1 MALSNDLISQFV
13 KVTNDDK
20 KERSDKTVYGTIVEY
35 DGAKYVKIDGSELLT
50 PISTTTNTNNGERV
64 TVMIKNHSA
73 IVTGN
78 ISSPAPRTAE
88 VEEIGSKISEFEVI
102 IADKVDTAELNAE
115 IARIDELQS
124 DNVTIKDTLNANNA
138 SIKELEAKNV
148 TVTGRLDAID
158 ADITNL
164 EAEDVT
170 ITGRLDAADAD
181 IDSLQADNVVVK
193 NTLIAQRADI
203 ANLEASKADI
213 GDLNATN
220 AEIENLKTSKL
231 DAETATITYANIDF
245 SNIGKAA
252 FEYFY
257 ANSGLIQNVFVD
269 NGTITGKLVGVTI
282 SGDLIE
288 GNTIKAE
295 KLVIKGSDGLY
306 YKLNTDGI
314 TTETEQ
320 TEYNSINGSVIMAN
334 SITATKISVSDLVAF
349 DATIGGFKITEN
361 SIYSGVKESA
371 TNTTRGIYLGNDGQI
386 AFGDANNYLK
396 YYKDDSGV
404 YKLEISAQTI
414 KMGSNNKNIEDA
426 INDAQT
432 AANNSIQGV
441 DIEYY
446 LSTSNSSLSGG
457 TWSTVAPEWV
467 DGKYMWSRVKTTLGT
482 GDILYSDPTCIA
494 GATGATGN
502 TGNGISSI
510 VEEYYVSTSKETTT
524 GGSWS
529 ITVPTWSYG
538 LYIWTRSK
546 ITYTNGDIAYTTE
559 YCDSSWEAANKVIY
573 KGNTPP
579 ADTPSTGDLW
589 LDTGAKPTTLRRWL
603 GADAENVRSF
613 SSTVTDSAVSFNETT
628 GYAQGVLEV
637 VSAIEPVQSG
647 SGDPSPDNVRP
658 ISGWTGMTLTR
669 CGKNLINPKIDTD
682 NYYASY
688 ASTNADGSIT
698 VSNSSSSKVYP
709 VTVWTRLPSGTYT
722 AKFTRISGD
731 NPLEIFLQ
739 CNDTAD
745 YSSNIAALGVKTFTI
760 SEETQVRFM
769 VVAEPSASYTV
780 SIQIEQGSTATAY
793 EPYQGDT
800 FTVDFGQTVYGGTL
814 DWNTGVLT
822 VDRVSVQFM
831 PTEFSAYGSAGYSML
846 SANNLQ
852 PIAALS
858 DFYSVCNRFKRN
870 YVWQIDAEYY
880 YVSKDFV
887 YLFSNRWTTL
897 EEAKTWFTDNPTIMV
912 YKLAT
917 PIIIALDPEKI
928 VALSGVNTVYSNTGD
943 TTVTATVSGW
953 ETISDFT
960 STTDVIQ
967 NQLASVGIS
976 ADEALAMAEAN
987 ATRLNDAQLIID
999 SLKATISTLI
1009 TGQNGE
1015 SLMTQTE
1022 TGWTFSLATIQNTLN
1037 TISNNVN
1044 SLNSDMSD
1052 ANNLISVLNST
1063 VADLGVYTD
1072 YIKFGVDNGKPCIIL
1087 GETDSAFKVLI
1098 TNTDIRFMEGSSIP
1112 ASISN
1117 QALNIGTA
1125 VVKDELK
1132 QGGFVWAVRSS
1143 GNYGLSWRGDE

>member
-78 ISSPAPRTAE
+78 ISSPAPRATE

-193 NTLIAQRADI
+193 NTLNTQHAYIT
-203 ANLEASKADI
+203 NLEASKADI
-213 GDLNATN
+213 DDLNATN

-386 AFGDANNYLK
+386 AFGDTNNYLK

-432 AANNSIQGV
+432 VANNSIHGV

-494 GATGATGN
+494 GATGATGD
-502 TGNGISSI
+502 TGNGVSSI

-529 ITVPTWSYG
+529 TTVPTWSYG

-603 GADAENVRSF
+603 GADVENVRSF
-613 SSTVTDSAVSFNETT
+613 SSTVTDSAVSFNEST
-628 GYAQGVLEV
+628 GYAQGELEV
-637 VSAIEPVQSG
+637 VSTIEPAQSG

-658 ISGWTGMTLTR
+658 ITGWTGATLTR
-669 CGKNLINPKIDTD
+669 CGKNLMNLTFPPEFTIIHNSDGTITATNNTGGDISGARCELTGVLPAGTYTISKND
-682 NYYASY
+682 
-688 ASTNADGSIT
+688 TNADVFLQTSETDYSNNIT
-698 VSNSSSSKVYP
+698 
-709 VTVWTRLPSGTYT
+709 TYT
-722 AKFTRISGD
+722 FVYDGVSYLRV
-731 NPLEIFLQ
+731 L
-739 CNDTAD
+739 C
-745 YSSNIAALGVKTFTI
+745 SNIKVG
-760 SEETQVRFM
+760 
-769 VVAEPSASYTV
+769 ASVTYK
-780 SIQIEQGSTATAY
+780 IQLEKGSTATAY

-800 FTVDFGQTVYGGTL
+800 FTADFGQTVYGGTL
-814 DWNTGVLT
+814 DWSTGLLT
-822 VDRVSVQFM
+822 VDRASAQFM
-831 PTEFSAYGSAGYSML
+831 PAIMYSYGSAGYSVFQSSIM
-846 SANNLQ
+846 Q
-852 PIAALS
+852 PEAATQDL
-858 DFYSVCNRFKRN
+858 YSICNRFKRN
-870 YVWQIDAEYY
+870 YAWQRDDEYY
-880 YVSKDFV
+880 YVTGEYIYV
-887 YLFSNRWTTL
+887 FSNRWTTI

-967 NQLASVGIS
+967 NQLTSVGIS

-1044 SLNSDMSD
+1044 SLNSDMID

>member
-78 ISSPAPRTAE
+78 ISSPAPRTVE

-193 NTLIAQRADI
+193 NTLTAQRADI

-213 GDLNATN
+213 DDLNATN

-386 AFGDANNYLK
+386 AFGDTNNYLK

-432 AANNSIQGV
+432 VANNSIHGV

-494 GATGATGN
+494 GATGD
-502 TGNGISSI
+502 TGNGVSSI

-529 ITVPTWSYG
+529 ITVPAWSYG

-603 GADAENVRSF
+603 GADVENVRSF
-613 SSTVTDSAVSFNETT
+613 SSTVTDGLVSFNETT
-628 GYAQGVLEV
+628 GYAQGALEV
-637 VSAIEPVQSG
+637 VSTIEPVQSG

-682 NYYASY
+682 TYYAPY

-698 VSNSSSSKVYP
+698 VNNSSSYKVFP

-722 AKFTRISGD
+722 AKITRVSGS
-731 NPLEIFLQ
+731 NPTEVFLQ
-739 CNDTAD
+739 CNDTTD

-793 EPYQGDT
+793 EPYRGDAYT
-800 FTVDFGQTVYGGTL
+800 ADFGQTVYGGTL

-822 VDRVSVQFM
+822 VDRASVQFM
-831 PTEFSAYGSAGYSML
+831 PTEISAYGSAGYSML

-880 YVSKDFV
+880 YVTNDFV
-887 YLFSNRWTTL
+887 FLFSNRWTTI

-953 ETISDFT
+953 ETISDFA

-967 NQLASVGIS
+967 NQLTSVGIS

-1125 VVKDELK
+1125 IVKDELK